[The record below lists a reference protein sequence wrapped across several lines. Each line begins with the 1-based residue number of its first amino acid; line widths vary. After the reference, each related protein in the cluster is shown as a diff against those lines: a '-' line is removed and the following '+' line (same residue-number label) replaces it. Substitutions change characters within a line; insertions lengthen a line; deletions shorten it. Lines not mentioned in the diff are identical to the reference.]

1 MCRDFFFA
9 DNTTT
14 PVASIETAFAA
25 ESYLLQY
32 MYGKD
37 LLAAPKAQQAGPISG
52 WRVFGANH
60 IIANIKLSG
69 FEFGLEDSR
78 TAERCAFINDLLM
91 DPVNGV

>member
-32 MYGKD
+32 IYRKD
-37 LLAAPKAQQAGPISG
+37 FLATSEARYAGPISR
-52 WRVFGANH
+52 WEMFSANDTV
-60 IIANIKLSG
+60 ANMTLSG
-69 FEFGLEDSR
+69 FEFEPEDSR
-78 TAERCAFINDLLM
+78 TAERCAFINALLM